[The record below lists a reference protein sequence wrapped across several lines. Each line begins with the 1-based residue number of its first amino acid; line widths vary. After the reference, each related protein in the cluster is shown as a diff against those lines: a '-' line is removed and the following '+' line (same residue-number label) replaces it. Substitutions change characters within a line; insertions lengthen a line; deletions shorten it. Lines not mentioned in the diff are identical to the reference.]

1 MQDFTPWMD
10 DDVAEDK
17 NAKLSKYKSYVL
29 FELDKYLVEGG
40 RGIEKQPPPSPLE
53 KVPHNQVYLFIY

>member
-1 MQDFTPWMD
+1 MD

-40 RGIEKQPPPSPLE
+40 EGIEKQPPPSPLE